1 MLCNYSHGVE
11 HFQLERKN
19 KSLWPIEAKDLWNN
33 EYYEPAPIVNMCIM
47 IIRRKDDMGRYLCP
61 QKVCGYF
68 IEDEIME
75 KAFI

>member
-33 EYYEPAPIVNMCIM
+33 EYEPPIVNMCVM
-47 IIRRKDDMGRYLCP
+47 ITRQKDDMGRYLRP
-61 QKVCGYF
+61 PKVCGYF